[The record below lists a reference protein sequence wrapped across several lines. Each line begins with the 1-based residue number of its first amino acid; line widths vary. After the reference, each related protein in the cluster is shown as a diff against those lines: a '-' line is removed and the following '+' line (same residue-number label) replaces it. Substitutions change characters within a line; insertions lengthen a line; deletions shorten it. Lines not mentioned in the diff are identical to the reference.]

1 MNKLYLLLWLL
12 SAFVNGFSQE
22 IKATKG
28 SGQVEFLITKSRLE
42 VQNQA
47 KELAIVDALERA
59 FGRVIVQGNSTYL
72 SNLNTGKMTETKSV
86 FNMIAN
92 TSVKGELLEVLDEKY
107 TDSDGLKIVG
117 GKKEKITEVRCDITI
132 RAREIVTPPIEFI
145 AKTLTCP
152 DIKCEKTEFKDND
165 DFYLYFKSPASGY
178 ISVFLDDGK
187 NAFRLLPFQN
197 MPESYEGGIA
207 IHMDEEYILFSDEKQ
222 FDYFKDDEVII
233 DTYQLFAETEMDMNR
248 LFVIFSKTPLNKPR
262 LKNAL
267 DTDALSD
274 EEIMSGYTL
283 PKAMESENFQRWL
296 LKNRSYRKDDMQV
309 GIVDITISK
318 E

>member
-1 MNKLYLLLWLL
+1 MNRLYLLLWLL
-12 SAFVNGFSQE
+12 SAFVNGFSQD
-22 IKATKG
+22 IKVTKG
-28 SGQVEFLITKSRLE
+28 SGQIELLITKSRLDI
-42 VQNQA
+42 QNQA

-72 SNLNTGKMTETKSV
+72 SNMNTGKMTETKSV

-92 TSVKGELLEVLDEKY
+92 TSVKGELLEVLKEKY
-107 TDSDGLKIVG
+107 TDIDGFKIVG

-145 AKTLTCP
+145 AKTLICP

-207 IHMDEEYILFSDEKQ
+207 VYTDKEYVLFSDEKQ
-222 FDYFKDDEVII
+222 FDYFKDDGVII
-233 DTYQLFAETEMDMNR
+233 DTYQLLAETEMDMNR
-248 LFVIFSKTPLNKPR
+248 LFVIFSKTPLNKPK
-262 LKNAL
+262 LKDAL

-274 EEIMSGYTL
+274 EERMIGYTL

-309 GIVDITISK
+309 AIIDITISK
-318 E
+318 K